1 MKPTPAFR
9 LLLLSAAALSLNAC
23 VAPYYPPPMPAP
35 VVVTPRPVYVTP
47 RPVVVAPRP
56 VYVAPRPVY
65 VAPRPVYR
73 AGYHPG
79 YYGPRR
85 W

>member
-1 MKPTPAFR
+1 MLQPD
-9 LLLLSAAALSLNAC
+9 LLVPVVNRFVGTSLPED
-23 VAPYYPPPMPAP
+23 VPGP
-35 VVVTPRPVYVTP
+35 VVVTPRPVYVAP
-47 RPVVVAPRP
+47 PPVYVEPRP

-65 VAPRPVYR
+65 VAPRPVYH
-73 AGYHPG
+73 GT

>member
-9 LLLLSAAALSLNAC
+9 PLLLSAAALSLNAC
-23 VAPYYPPPMPAP
+23 VAPYYPPPAPAP
-35 VVVTPRPVYVTP
+35 VVVT
-47 RPVVVAPRP
+47 PRP

-65 VAPRPVYR
+65 VAPRPVYG